1 MGGSSLKAE
10 SDADE
15 SLHPPP
21 PLPTLTES
29 EMEPNPDQ
37 LLPPD
42 LPPPEIPFHNNDNDN
57 DEEGSSARC
66 VNEIDFLR
74 NFISHHLFERLF
86 MSHQFCPKLK
96 FSKNCNFFKLNHMDC
111 GRQL

>member
-1 MGGSSLKAE
+1 MPLFDIKFESLWIFLAIPGDAAAPPPEQFGDLMGGSSLKAE

-21 PLPTLTES
+21 PPPTLTES
-29 EMEPNPDQ
+29 DMEPNPDQ

-66 VNEIDFLR
+66 V
-74 NFISHHLFERLF
+74 H
-86 MSHQFCPKLK
+86 
-96 FSKNCNFFKLNHMDC
+96 
-111 GRQL
+111 